1 MKLTVA
7 VALPLLLIPGTLF
20 AQEWSRFRG
29 PNGCGIGEMEN
40 PPVKWTE
47 NDFLWRRELPGKGH
61 SSPVV
66 WGTKLFVTSA
76 EGKGEKRMLH
86 CLDAENGKIR
96 WTVDF
101 ESDPHKRH
109 RFNSY
114 ASSTPALD
122 AERVY
127 VCWTQPSS
135 ILVVALDHDGTEVWR
150 RDLGRFKG
158 GHGFAVSPIVHGGRL
173 FLGNDQDGE
182 SSLLALDAAN
192 GKVLWEIDR
201 RSRRTTYSSP
211 CVYSGNGK
219 GEMIFANWVH
229 GITAIDPAT
238 GAVNWEISPF
248 DQDSK
253 QRAIASPVIAGKK
266 VIATC
271 GFVTGKK
278 RLVVLEPGSHGK
290 MKEQFRIDRSVA
302 HVPTVLVIGARLYM
316 WSDAGIVTCVN
327 LDTGEEIWRER
338 VEGGKYFASPVA
350 IGDKIYNVSAKGDVV
365 VIAASDEFRI
375 LGENDL
381 GAESHATPAI
391 ANGTL
396 YFRPVSE
403 VFALRGK

>member
-61 SSPVV
+61 SCPVV

-86 CLDAENGKIR
+86 CLDAETGKIR

-150 RDLGRFKG
+150 RDLARAFQRRAWFC
-158 GHGFAVSPIVHGGRL
+158 GFA
-173 FLGNDQDGE
+173 
-182 SSLLALDAAN
+182 
-192 GKVLWEIDR
+192 DR
-201 RSRRTTYSSP
+201 PWRAS
-211 CVYSGNGK
+211 
-219 GEMIFANWVH
+219 
-229 GITAIDPAT
+229 
-238 GAVNWEISPF
+238 IS
-248 DQDSK
+248 
-253 QRAIASPVIAGKK
+253 
-266 VIATC
+266 
-271 GFVTGKK
+271 
-278 RLVVLEPGSHGK
+278 
-290 MKEQFRIDRSVA
+290 
-302 HVPTVLVIGARLYM
+302 
-316 WSDAGIVTCVN
+316 
-327 LDTGEEIWRER
+327 RER
-338 VEGGKYFASPVA
+338 SGRRE
-350 IGDKIYNVSAKGDVV
+350 
-365 VIAASDEFRI
+365 
-375 LGENDL
+375 
-381 GAESHATPAI
+381 
-391 ANGTL
+391 
-396 YFRPVSE
+396 
-403 VFALRGK
+403 